1 MVSAKTVQRY
11 NPRAPRRIVRRPV
24 LVRVSGTLR
33 CWASQLLDWS
43 LSGAKLAG
51 FPSRGELETGTSVE
65 ILEGL
70 DSDAFE
76 KLAPLLSAS
85 NLEKFE
91 QTAGRMQRAL
101 GLRRSVGKVVRVEP
115 KVQRFAIEFENMSD
129 DGRAYPY
136 AQSRNPSLRANFTYQ
151 QRVGVL
157 SVKGKF
163 TPGAAIDLAK
173 DVIRDVGQCLV
184 IVDLSQVTEMN
195 RTAVEKFRT
204 RLGSDLNEQ
213 DLTYALSVVCPDE
226 WVRDVM
232 GQVQTFASLTE
243 AQEAF
248 HSSLS
253 GGSAEPPAKE
263 TKEPSSEEQPS
274 KEQPSEGESPDDKNS
289 DTETDKE
296 KE

>member
-51 FPSRGELETGTSVE
+51 FPSRGELEAGTSVE

-101 GLRRSVGKVVRVEP
+101 GLRRSVGKIVRVEP
-115 KVQRFAIEFENMSD
+115 KAQRFAIEFENMSD

-151 QRVGVL
+151 QRLGVL

-232 GQVQTFASLTE
+232 GRVQTYASLTE

-248 HSSLS
+248 QSSLS
-253 GGSAEPPAKE
+253 GGAAETPAEDVAEE
-263 TKEPSSEEQPS
+263 TKEPSSEEQPP
-274 KEQPSEGESPDDKNS
+274 KEQPTEEESSEQESPD
-289 DTETDKE
+289 
-296 KE
+296 